1 MNLLEHLDI
10 QIKQTTPE
18 QVELALMV
26 RDIHKQPFGIM
37 HGGMN
42 GVLIE
47 TACSLGANQNVAQ
60 NEYCVG
66 VDLQVNH
73 LRAVT
78 SGELTIRAI
87 PDKVGRTIQV
97 WQATVYQKEQK
108 IAVGRCTLMTQ
119 KAQTKDQAE
128 NSRAQSCFVV
138 IYFLLHIP

>member
-1 MNLLEHLDI
+1 MNLLEHLNI
-10 QIKQTTPE
+10 QIKQTSPE
-18 QVELALMV
+18 QVELALVV

-47 TACSLGANQNVAQ
+47 TACSLGANQNVKS

-87 PDKVGRTIQV
+87 PDKVGRTVQV
-97 WQATVYQKEQK
+97 WQASVYQKEQK

-119 KAQTKDQAE
+119 KAQTKD
-128 NSRAQSCFVV
+128 
-138 IYFLLHIP
+138 

>member
-18 QVELALMV
+18 QVELTLVV

-47 TACSLGANQNVAQ
+47 TACSLGANQNVKS

-108 IAVGRCTLMTQ
+108 IAVGRCTLLTQ
-119 KAQTKDQAE
+119 RAQTKD
-128 NSRAQSCFVV
+128 
-138 IYFLLHIP
+138 

>member
-1 MNLLEHLDI
+1 MNLLEHLNI
-10 QIKQTTPE
+10 QIKQTSPE
-18 QVELALMV
+18 QVELTLVV

-47 TACSLGANQNVAQ
+47 TACSLGANQNVKS

-78 SGELTIRAI
+78 SGELIIRAI

-119 KAQTKDQAE
+119 RAQTKD
-128 NSRAQSCFVV
+128 
-138 IYFLLHIP
+138 

>member
-18 QVELALMV
+18 QVELTLVV

-47 TACSLGANQNVAQ
+47 TACSLGANQNVKS

-87 PDKVGRTIQV
+87 PDKVGCTIQV

-119 KAQTKDQAE
+119 RTQTKD
-128 NSRAQSCFVV
+128 
-138 IYFLLHIP
+138 

>member
-1 MNLLEHLDI
+1 MNLLEHLNI
-10 QIKQTTPE
+10 QIKQTSPE
-18 QVELALMV
+18 QVELALVV

-47 TACSLGANQNVAQ
+47 TACSLGANQNVKS

-78 SGELTIRAI
+78 SGELIIRAI

-108 IAVGRCTLMTQ
+108 IAVGRCTLITQ
-119 KAQTKDQAE
+119 KAQTKD
-128 NSRAQSCFVV
+128 
-138 IYFLLHIP
+138 

>member
-18 QVELALMV
+18 QVELALVV

-78 SGELTIRAI
+78 SGELIIRAI

-119 KAQTKDQAE
+119 RARTKD
-128 NSRAQSCFVV
+128 
-138 IYFLLHIP
+138 

>member
-18 QVELALMV
+18 QVELTLVV

-73 LRAVT
+73 LKAVST
-78 SGELTIRAI
+78 GELNIIAT
-87 PDKVGRTIQV
+87 PDKIGRTLQV
-97 WQATVYQKEQK
+97 WQATVYQKNKK

-119 KAQTKDQAE
+119 KAQTKD
-128 NSRAQSCFVV
+128 
-138 IYFLLHIP
+138 

>member
-18 QVELALMV
+18 QVELALVV

-47 TACSLGANQNVAQ
+47 TACSLGANQNVKS

-73 LRAVT
+73 LLAVT

-119 KAQTKDQAE
+119 RAQTKD
-128 NSRAQSCFVV
+128 
-138 IYFLLHIP
+138 

>member
-1 MNLLEHLDI
+1 MNLLEHLNI
-10 QIKQTTPE
+10 QINQTSPE
-18 QVELALMV
+18 QVELALVV

-47 TACSLGANQNVAQ
+47 TACSLGANQNVKS

-119 KAQTKDQAE
+119 RAQTKD
-128 NSRAQSCFVV
+128 
-138 IYFLLHIP
+138 

>member
-47 TACSLGANQNVAQ
+47 TACSLGANQNVTPD
-60 NEYCVG
+60 EYCVG

-73 LRAVT
+73 LRSVT
-78 SGELTIRAI
+78 SGELTIRAN

-119 KAQTKDQAE
+119 KAQTKD
-128 NSRAQSCFVV
+128 
-138 IYFLLHIP
+138 